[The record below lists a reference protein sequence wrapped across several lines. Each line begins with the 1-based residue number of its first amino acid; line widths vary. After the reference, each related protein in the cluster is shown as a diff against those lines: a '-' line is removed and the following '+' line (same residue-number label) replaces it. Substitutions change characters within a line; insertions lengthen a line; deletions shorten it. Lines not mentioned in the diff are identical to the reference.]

1 MEIKVKIINHLE
13 PATGKSPK
21 GTWTKQ
27 DVLTETIETYPKKLV
42 IGFWNDQATAIQKVG
57 RGSVVTCHIGLESR
71 EYNGKWYSDIKCW
84 KFEAESKGTVEQ
96 VAAEIKA
103 NVKEGETDNL
113 PF

>member
-27 DVLTETIETYPKKLV
+27 DVLTETIETFPKKLV
-42 IGFWNDQATAIQKVG
+42 IGFWNDQATEIQKVG
-57 RGSVVTCHIGLESR
+57 SGSLLTCHINVESR

-96 VAAEIKA
+96 VAAEI
-103 NVKEGETDNL
+103 ESDNIGKPDSL